1 MKKKR
6 ILFVLGVSTLMFL
19 TMSYARMWYRVLLFI
34 FNYFILN
41 VTVSEYGYIKE
52 KMKYEQQDEYK
63 KYHLLHFFRSCI
75 AFVIG
80 LILTHCIWD
89 RNMNA
94 IKVIEI
100 YLVFLLMG
108 IEALVGFKF
117 DIPENK
123 EEQ

>member
-1 MKKKR
+1 MR
-6 ILFVLGVSTLMFL
+6 F
-19 TMSYARMWYRVLLFI
+19 
-34 FNYFILN
+34 
-41 VTVSEYGYIKE
+41 
-52 KMKYEQQDEYK
+52 
-63 KYHLLHFFRSCI
+63 
-75 AFVIG
+75 IG